1 MPDTEKPKRTRKK
14 ATPKPTV
21 TDPVQPVEVVEPPP
35 VQPVESTKPKVEPFE
50 LIDELTPFDLA
61 SEVLERRLGI
71 GSFIASRLA
80 NKLTEDEQKE
90 LAKAHET
97 GDHETYNRLVS
108 VLRFRKTPKQ

>member
-1 MPDTEKPKRTRKK
+1 MEESEVQKPKRGRKPK
-14 ATPKPTV
+14 VKPASTVVETPAEPT
-21 TDPVQPVEVVEPPP
+21 PVE
-35 VQPVESTKPKVEPFE
+35 PVEKTKPKVEPFE